1 MLPNTLDE
9 DSKVVKLHD
18 SQAMIQIINANTTYC
33 AWQRAGGK
41 TGGGIGPRFLHLS
54 EVMPKSQ
61 VILFSDTFKR
71 LKERIVP
78 NIIEFLQNKLGL
90 IEDIDFVKYKKP
102 PENWDK
108 PIIPLDVYEN
118 VISFSSGMALCLVS
132 LHAEGSANAYNAQAA
147 IGDEVKFCDE
157 SKINNEVLP
166 ALRGSADLFG
176 HLPEYLSV
184 WMFTDKYGPKIKWY
198 LKKREKVNKKA
209 VDIVYTLQM
218 EMFKLL
224 DQMKEYKSNSNL
236 SGYYR
241 VKKIYD
247 DYKTK
252 ADRLRKNMI
261 YFSDMKPYENKAAVG
276 DFYFRR
282 QKRIC
287 KSEMEYDV
295 AILNKD
301 PDKVESC
308 FYATFSK
315 RNKYQVEPGQDYN
328 PDLPFY
334 TAFDY
339 NYAICPMP
347 LVQVSKLPESI
358 YTTVNFIDALFTLHP
373 LGIEDT
379 IDLFCNK
386 YQLHRKKEIHYIF
399 DHTAIGR
406 NPLKTTYRSEVVK
419 RFELHGWMVI
429 EHYTNDAP
437 DHDIKH
443 KLMKRLF
450 TESGEHAIMVNEV
463 TCEHMI
469 RSMELSPAVISGGKT
484 KKDKSTE
491 TMEGWPAEDA
501 PHFGDAFDM
510 IIWGLFEWNII
521 QVHNYVSIHIS
532 IN

>member
-1 MLPNTLDE
+1 
-9 DSKVVKLHD
+9 
-18 SQAMIQIINANTTYC
+18 MIQIINANTTYC

-54 EVMPKSQ
+54 EIMPRSQ
-61 VILFSDTFKR
+61 VILFTDTFKR

-78 NIIEFLQNKLGL
+78 NIVEFLQNKLGL

-102 PENWDK
+102 PDNWEK
-108 PIIPLDVYEN
+108 PIIPLDVFEN

-218 EMFKLL
+218 EMFNLE
-224 DQMKEYKSNSNL
+224 DQMKQYKSNANL

-241 VKKIYD
+241 VKKVYD
-247 DYKTK
+247 DYKNK

-261 YFSDMKPYENKAAVG
+261 YFSDMKPYENKNAVG

-308 FYATFSK
+308 FYATLTAA
-315 RNKYQVEPGQDYN
+315 NKYTLLDNESDYDPG
-328 PDLPFY
+328 LPFY

-339 NYAICPMP
+339 NWAICPMP
-347 LVQVSKLPESI
+347 VVQHSNLPDSI
-358 YTTVNFIDALFTLHP
+358 YRTVNFIDALFTLHP
-373 LGIEDT
+373 LGLEDT
-379 IDLFCNK
+379 IDLFCTK
-386 YQLHRKKEIHYIF
+386 YQGHRNKEIHFIF

-406 NPLKTTYRSEVVK
+406 NPLKTTYRTEATK
-419 RFELHGWMVI
+419 RFEMNGWTVH
-429 EHYTNDAP
+429 EHYTSDAP
-437 DHDIKH
+437 DHDVKH
-443 KLMKRLF
+443 KLIKSLLL
-450 TESGEHAIMVNEV
+450 SKGENAIMFNEV
-463 TCEHMI
+463 KAEHLI
-469 RSMELSPAVISGGKT
+469 RSMELSPAKLKGGKT
-484 KKDKSTE
+484 EKDKTTE
-491 TMEGWPAEDA
+491 TMEGWPPEDST
-501 PHFGDAFDM
+501 HFSDAFDM
-510 IIWGLFEWNII
+510 IVWGLFEWNLLEDGNTVRIPI
-521 QVHNYVSIHIS
+521 TLS
-532 IN
+532 